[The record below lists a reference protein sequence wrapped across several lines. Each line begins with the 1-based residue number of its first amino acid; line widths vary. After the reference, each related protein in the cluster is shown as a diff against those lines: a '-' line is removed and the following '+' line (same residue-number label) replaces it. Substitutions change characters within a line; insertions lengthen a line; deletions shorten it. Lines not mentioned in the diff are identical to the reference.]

1 MDIPPLVYNIVW
13 PILYSSLIFF
23 IISIHRQKYLYT
35 KSQLIF
41 LFWLG
46 IALNL
51 SWVVT
56 YFQYDNFL
64 GSLFILTFMILISLV
79 TLLFI
84 PFQKDWVMAIN
95 FLIYVL
101 YSGWLIFAM
110 VLLIT
115 NQNKK
120 EITEAPVSSTE
131 APVSSTEAPVSSTKA
146 PVSSTEA
153 PVSSNVQNES
163 INDNEAVVANVEQPA
178 EKILHWVD
186 NCTQCGDDL
195 NFCTTADNDILT
207 TAEFNTYVQGST
219 LSVWGCDNVNYPETP
234 IVRYNNSVY
243 VVENT

>member
-35 KSQLIF
+35 KSQLTF
-41 LFWLG
+41 LFWIG
-46 IALNL
+46 IVLNV
-51 SWVVT
+51 SWIVT

-84 PFQKDWVMAIN
+84 PFHKDWVMAIN

-101 YSGWLIFAM
+101 YSGWLIFAL

-115 NQNKK
+115 NQNNN
-120 EITEAPVSSTE
+120 EI
-131 APVSSTEAPVSSTKA
+131 TKA
-146 PVSSTEA
+146 PVSSTDA
-153 PVSSNVQNES
+153 PLPSTETPLPTTTPIES
-163 INDNEAVVANVEQPA
+163 ITNNEVAVANVVQPA

-186 NCTQCGDDL
+186 NCTQCGNSID
-195 NFCTTADNDILT
+195 FCTEGDKDILT
-207 TAEFNTYVQGST
+207 TTEFNTYIQGSN
-219 LSVWGCDNVNYPETP
+219 LSDWGCDNVNYPETP

>member
-13 PILYSSLIFF
+13 PILYCSLIFF
-23 IISIHRQKYLYT
+23 IISIHKQKYLYT

-41 LFWLG
+41 LFWVG
-46 IALNL
+46 IVLNL

-84 PFQKDWVMAIN
+84 PFRKDWVMAIN

-101 YSGWLIFAM
+101 YSGWLTFAL

-115 NQNKK
+115 NQNKN
-120 EITEAPVSSTE
+120 EITETPVSSTE
-131 APVSSTEAPVSSTKA
+131 EPLSSTET
-146 PVSSTEA
+146 
-153 PVSSNVQNES
+153 PVSSNAQNES
-163 INDNEAVVANVEQPA
+163 INNNEVAVANVVQPA

-186 NCTQCGDDL
+186 NCTQCGNSI
-195 NFCTTADNDILT
+195 NFCTEGDKDVLT
-207 TAEFNTYVQGST
+207 TAEFNGYVQGAN
-219 LSVWGCDNVNYPETP
+219 LSDWGCDNVNYPETP